1 VRAALSDTRKRFF
14 SACRELLG
22 LVNVSLGMRGKSLQ
36 ERLVEAEE
44 GVRRANELV
53 QRHLERI
60 DVLEREGETT
70 GPARSTLE
78 WLKQILQ
85 MRIASRDRLRR
96 QISTH

>member
-1 VRAALSDTRKRFF
+1 
-14 SACRELLG
+14 LG
-22 LVNVSLGMRGKSLQ
+22 RVNVSLGMRGKSLQ
-36 ERLVEAEE
+36 ERFEAEE